1 MTAKELLTI
10 SIALVILPV
19 MLSAADTTVIAKV
32 GDTEVRADDIKPF
45 LEKLP
50 TRDQLILAK
59 DAAAMNEF
67 VKGIIIQQL
76 VYKEALSK
84 KWDQQ
89 AQVVAQ
95 LEKIRQQGITQSYL
109 QSLTT
114 PQKDYPSQ
122 ADLQAAY
129 DLLKKNNALQV
140 PKQYH
145 LAQIYVS
152 CPKGA
157 DSDTEEK
164 AKAKVDAVVKGI
176 KTSDFATTAKS
187 QSDDS
192 SSYERGGD
200 LGFLA
205 ESQIQPEI
213 RTAATSLTKGGV
225 SEPIRLNDG
234 WHVVKLVEIKEPYT
248 ATLDEVNNSL
258 VTELRAQR
266 AQALGKAYLAKL
278 TQQNPITLNEIAI
291 SKLIA
296 PKGN

>member
-1 MTAKELLTI
+1 
-10 SIALVILPV
+10 
-19 MLSAADTTVIAKV
+19 
-32 GDTEVRADDIKPF
+32 
-45 LEKLP
+45 
-50 TRDQLILAK
+50 
-59 DAAAMNEF
+59 MNEF

-84 KWDQQ
+84 KWEQQ
-89 AQVVAQ
+89 PQVVAQ
-95 LEKIRQQGITQSYL
+95 LEKIRQQAITQSYL
-109 QSLTT
+109 QSLST

-122 ADLQAAY
+122 ADLQTAY

-157 DSDTEEK
+157 DKDAEEK

-205 ESQIQPEI
+205 EAQIQPEI

-225 SEPIRLNDG
+225 TDPIRLNDG
-234 WHVVKLVEIKEPYT
+234 WHVVKLIEIKEPYT
-248 ATLDEVNNSL
+248 ATLDEVKNSL
-258 VTELRAQR
+258 VTELRAQS

-291 SKLIA
+291 SKLIT

>member
-10 SIALVILPV
+10 SMALLILPV

-50 TRDQLILAK
+50 ARDQLILAK

-84 KWDQQ
+84 KWEQQ
-89 AQVVAQ
+89 PLVVAQ
-95 LEKIRQQGITQSYL
+95 LEKIRQQAITQSYL
-109 QSLTT
+109 QSLST

-145 LAQIYVS
+145 LAQIYVA

-157 DSDTEEK
+157 DRDTEDK
-164 AKAKVDAVVKGI
+164 AKAKLDAVMKGI
-176 KTSDFATTAKS
+176 KGDFATTAKS

-234 WHVVKLVEIKEPYT
+234 WHVIKLVEIKEPYT

-258 VTELRAQR
+258 LNELRAQR
-266 AQALGKAYLAKL
+266 AQAVGKAYLAKL

-291 SKLIA
+291 SKLIT